1 MHRQTSKKR
10 PNLNF
15 NDPALGQG
23 GMMMAMTIM
32 MMMMLRRR
40 RWRRNEDDD
49 ADDTPVCLSAPAL
62 SGPQV
67 LEESIV
73 EPQ

>member
-1 MHRQTSKKR
+1 M
-10 PNLNF
+10 
-15 NDPALGQG
+15 
-23 GMMMAMTIM
+23 MMMAMM
-32 MMMMLRRR
+32 MMMMRR
-40 RWRRNEDDD
+40 RRNEDDD

>member
-1 MHRQTSKKR
+1 
-10 PNLNF
+10 
-15 NDPALGQG
+15 
-23 GMMMAMTIM
+23 MMMIAM
-32 MMMMLRRR
+32 MMMRRR
-40 RWRRNEDDD
+40 RRNEDDD

>member
-1 MHRQTSKKR
+1 
-10 PNLNF
+10 
-15 NDPALGQG
+15 
-23 GMMMAMTIM
+23 MMMVM
-32 MMMMLRRR
+32 MMMMMTRRR
-40 RWRRNEDDD
+40 RRRRNEDDD

>member
-1 MHRQTSKKR
+1 M
-10 PNLNF
+10 
-15 NDPALGQG
+15 
-23 GMMMAMTIM
+23 MMMAMM
-32 MMMMLRRR
+32 MMTRRR
-40 RWRRNEDDD
+40 RRRRNEDYD